1 MGGQLWEVGASPQP
15 SAGVRGGETPPPL
28 LGAASPHTLPSDGSR
43 ALTKE
48 TKRLSLQLD
57 SQLPGK
63 FGGDI
68 TFSS

>member
-1 MGGQLWEVGASPQP
+1 MGGQLWEVGASPP
-15 SAGVRGGETPPPL
+15 LSAGVGGGETPPL
-28 LGAASPHTLPSDGSR
+28 FLGPASPHTLPSDGSH

-48 TKRLSLQLD
+48 TKHLSLQLD

-63 FGGDI
+63 FGGSV